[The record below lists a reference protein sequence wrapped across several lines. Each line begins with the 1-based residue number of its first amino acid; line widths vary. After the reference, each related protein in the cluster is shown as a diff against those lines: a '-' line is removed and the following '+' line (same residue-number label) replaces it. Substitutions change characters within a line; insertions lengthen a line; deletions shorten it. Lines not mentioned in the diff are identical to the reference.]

1 LRTAS
6 SVLDVGCGDL
16 EVIKDLAIGNYLGI
30 DQSSE
35 TLEIAQLAR
44 PDWSFKLAPAADVPA
59 AEMVICFE
67 VLIHQE
73 TEEAYRALID
83 FLAQKTIGSLLVSG
97 YAADHDSIQTN
108 PMLFFYE
115 PLQTSLRRTGH
126 FRAIRRIGADTRVA
140 VYRCDV

>member
-1 LRTAS
+1 
-6 SVLDVGCGDL
+6 
-16 EVIKDLAIGNYLGI
+16 VIKDLAIVNYLGI

-73 TEEAYRALID
+73 TEEAYWALID
-83 FLAQKTIGSLLVSG
+83 FVAQKTIGSLLVSG
-97 YAADHDSIQTN
+97 YAADHDSIQNN

-115 PLQTSLRRTGH
+115 PLQTSLRRTGR
-126 FRAIRRIGADTRVA
+126 FRTIRRIRAQTNVA
-140 VYRCDV
+140 VYRCDI